1 VAWFVLPKSLGSF
14 GHVWPVVL
22 AVLLWLLIALTDGS
36 PVLGVGLAHEGIV
49 AAAVTATAVTAVLG
63 VSWLILHFFDASS
76 DEGTT
81 GLHRV
86 LVHGAVGLAVAG
98 GVLSYFG
105 FDLRALL
112 TASAVATIAVG
123 IAVQPTLSSM
133 FAGMTLSGSGV
144 VRVGD
149 GIVRGNRA
157 MRVESMS
164 WRTVVARGPNG
175 ILLMIPNARL
185 ADQEIEILP
194 HDRPVR
200 AETVVKFPSSVPPA
214 VVAAFAADLIPDSP
228 LVDDTRPVTAEP
240 MDWEAGSTMTSY
252 RLRYWVAHYWDMSA
266 AETDVLRRF
275 WYGFHRHRIAS
286 AHAAALP
293 LPGYAPPDIAPL
305 IRACLPDTPHDQ
317 SEHLA
322 RIGTCLLF
330 APGERLALP
339 DWAEGWCFTMLRGT
353 AESHIGIRLTDDRLD
368 PDAAHDRRRGRVAAL
383 QGVTSALAK
392 QIGPFAGYA
401 VARAARRTHDLDALC
416 RTVAMEISDLTD
428 RTAFLDAM
436 VPETAGKFQPGHQ
449 FIGHR
454 DATGRLVS
462 DRSLQARDEVLV
474 LAIPPASQVQPP
486 P

>member
-1 VAWFVLPKSLGSF
+1 MAWFVSPKSLGSSA
-14 GHVWPVVL
+14 HVWPAVL
-22 AVLLWLLIALTDGS
+22 AALLWLLVAVTDDS
-36 PVLGVGLAHEGIV
+36 PVLGVGLAQAGIV
-49 AAAVTATAVTAVLG
+49 AAAVTATAVSVVLG
-63 VSWLILHFFDASS
+63 VSWLILHFFNASRHA
-76 DEGTT
+76 GTT

-112 TASAVATIAVG
+112 TASAVATVAVG

-185 ADQEIEILP
+185 ADQEIEVVP

-200 AETVVKFPSSVPPA
+200 AETVVKFPSNVPPA

-240 MDWEAGSTMTSY
+240 MEWEAGSTMTNY
-252 RLRYWVAHYWDMSA
+252 RLRYWVARYWDMSA
-266 AETDVLRRF
+266 AESDILQRF
-275 WYGFHRHRIAS
+275 WYGFQRHRILLAN
-286 AHAAALP
+286 AVAMP
-293 LPGYAPPDIAPL
+293 LPGYAPADIAPL
-305 IRACLPDTPHDQ
+305 IRACLPDMPNDQ

-322 RIGTCLLF
+322 RIGTCLLY

-339 DWAEGWCFTMLRGT
+339 DWAEDWDFTILRGT
-353 AESHIGIRLTDDRLD
+353 AESHIGIRLTDHRRAPEVADD
-368 PDAAHDRRRGRVAAL
+368 HRRGRVAAL

-401 VARAARRTHDLDALC
+401 VARAARRTPDLDALC
-416 RTVAMEISDLTD
+416 RTVAMEISDLAD
-428 RTAFLDAM
+428 RTTFLEAM
-436 VPETAGKFQPGHQ
+436 VPETAAEFQPGHR
-449 FIGHR
+449 FSGHR

-462 DRSLQARDEVLV
+462 DRSLHAREEVLV
-474 LAIPPASQVQPP
+474 LAIPPASPVKLPL
-486 P
+486 